1 MVYTSSMVYTK
12 SEAKF
17 KSDFKNAGLMMPSVV
32 VTMVSSLLLMA
43 SLVRR
48 FIHVT
53 NQPREV
59 VIRLVSR
66 LEMNTFVLVKNL
78 SSN

>member
-1 MVYTSSMVYTK
+1 MLQYTHAKRKTMVDASMYVRRMV
-12 SEAKF
+12 
-17 KSDFKNAGLMMPSVV
+17 MMPSVV
-32 VTMVSSLLLMA
+32 VTMVSNLLLMA
-43 SLVRR
+43 RLVRR